1 VASTSEKK
9 SPSLLRVA
17 VVGAGYVS
25 KHHIEALRRLPF
37 VTLVGIADL
46 NHAAARAAAARY
58 SIPLACHSLEE
69 LAPARPQVTYL
80 LTPPDTHCSLAVK
93 ALQMGSHVFV
103 EKPMAETVEEC
114 DRMIECARQQGLIL
128 SVNHSDKFDPVVQEA
143 LRRVQAGAC
152 GDLLAVDIIRSSSY
166 APYAGGSLPAIYA
179 KGSYPFQDLGV
190 HSLYLLEAFLGPIEQ
205 VDIEFRSTGRDPN
218 LLFDEWYVL
227 ARCRGGIGRSY
238 ISWNVRPMQNR
249 LSIYGTAGVLHV
261 DRFLQLCIGSRNLPG
276 PKFVHLVL
284 SAVRNALYTAWGVP
298 LNVAKFAV
306 GRLPASP
313 GIRAGAAAFA
323 RAVYEGA
330 PPPVSAEEGRR
341 MVQLMEPACRRADQI
356 RADRRRAALVARPRV
371 PILVTGATGFL
382 GGALLERL
390 RQRGECVRALA
401 RRRPLPEPDDPRI
414 QWVIGDLGDPEV
426 VEQAVA
432 GVETVFHVGATMKGS
447 REHFQAGTVWGT
459 RNVVE
464 ACLKSGVRRLVH
476 VSSLSVLDHAGH
488 RPGMHVTESWPL
500 EPHPERRGLYTQT
513 KLQAEQIVLEAV
525 RRRGLPAVILRPGQ
539 IFGPGSPSHVPSG
552 AIALAGRW
560 IVCGSGSRPL
570 PLVFVEDVVD
580 ALLLAAE
587 ADLEPGAVFHVVDSQ
602 RITQR
607 QYIEAVCQS
616 SGAGLKVH
624 YIPSFLLLTLGLG
637 LEWAGRLLGR
647 ELPLSRYR
655 VRSLRPLSDLD
666 CSAARRVLGWEP
678 RVGVVEG
685 LKITFPPR
693 SSYP

>member
-1 VASTSEKK
+1 MAFTSEKK
-9 SPSLLRVA
+9 SPNPLRVA
-17 VVGAGYVS
+17 VIGAGYVS
-25 KHHIEALRRLPF
+25 RHHIEALRRLPF

-46 NHAAARAAAARY
+46 NHAAAQQAAARY
-58 SIPLACHSLEE
+58 SIPLACRSLEE

-80 LTPPDTHCSLAVK
+80 LTPPETHCSLAVK
-93 ALQMGSHVFV
+93 ALQMGCHVFV

-114 DRMIECARQQGLIL
+114 ERMIECAQRQGLIL
-128 SVNHSDKFDPVVQEA
+128 SVNHSDKFDPAVQEA

-152 GDLLAVDIIRSSSY
+152 GELLAVDIIRSSSY
-166 APYAGGSLPAIYA
+166 APYAGGPLPAIYA

-205 VDIEFRSTGRDPN
+205 VDIEFRSSGRDPN

-227 ARCRGGIGRSY
+227 ARCRGGVGRSY
-238 ISWNVRPMQNR
+238 LSWNVRPMQNR

-261 DRFLQLCIGSRNLPG
+261 DRFLQLCTGSRNLPG
-276 PKFVHLVL
+276 PKFVHIVL
-284 SAVRNALYTAWGVP
+284 SAIRNSLYTALEVP
-298 LNVAKFAV
+298 VNVAKFAV

-341 MVQLMEPACRRADQI
+341 MVQLMEPVCRRADQI
-356 RADRRRAALVARPRV
+356 RTQRRSAALVARPRV

-382 GGALLERL
+382 GKALLERL
-390 RQRGECVRALA
+390 RRRGECLRALA
-401 RRRPLPEPDDPRI
+401 RRQPSQPPEDPRI

-432 GVETVFHVGATMKGS
+432 GVETVFHVGAAMRGS

-488 RPGMHVTESWPL
+488 RAGTPVTESWPL

-525 RRRGLPAVILRPGQ
+525 RRHGLPAVILRPGQ

-552 AIALAGRW
+552 TIAIAGRW
-560 IVCGSGSRPL
+560 IVPGSGDWTL
-570 PLVFVEDVVD
+570 PLVFIEDVVD

-587 ADLEPGAVFHVVDSQ
+587 ADVAPGAVFHLVDSQ

-607 QYIEAVCQS
+607 RYIEACRQNLRR
-616 SGAGLKVH
+616 ALKVH
-624 YIPSFLLLTLGLG
+624 YVPGFMLWTLALG
-637 LEWAGRLLGR
+637 LEWAGKLLGR

-666 CSAARRVLGWEP
+666 CSAARTVLGWEP
-678 RVGVVEG
+678 RVGVEEG
-685 LKITFPPR
+685 LRITFAPQPR
-693 SSYP
+693 A